1 MADIRQIDRRRK
13 SVKSIA
19 KITHAMEMIA
29 ASKMKKA
36 QDRGLA
42 GRPYSEK
49 ITEVIA
55 SLAALYAKGQAHPL
69 LSVRPV
75 HKVGIIHIT
84 PNRGMCGGLV
94 GNINR
99 KVLAFERS
107 LGKDT
112 TYITVGKKGMDAMR
126 RTGRKV
132 KADFVFNDSPA
143 YLETLP
149 ITRLAIDGFNSG
161 EFDEVYVS
169 YTKFVNTMTQE
180 PVLVRLLPVEAAERA
195 AGTNLEYTYEPN
207 AAAVLD
213 KLLPRYAEA
222 RVYQNILESIASEFS
237 ARMIAMKNATENAK
251 EIVEELGLQYNK
263 ARQESITTEMLDI
276 IGGASALA

>member
-36 QDRGLA
+36 QDRGVA
-42 GRPYSEK
+42 GRPYAEK

-55 SLAALYAKGQAHPL
+55 SLAALYPKGRAHPL
-69 LSVRPV
+69 LDVRPV
-75 HKVGIIHIT
+75 NKICIVHIT
-84 PNRGMCGGLV
+84 PNRGLCGGLV

-99 KVLAFERS
+99 KSLAFERS
-107 LGKDT
+107 LGKDA
-112 TYITVGKKGMDAMR
+112 TYITIGKKGMDTMR
-126 RTGRKV
+126 RTSRNV
-132 KADFVFNDSPA
+132 KADFVLGDSPSF
-143 YLETLP
+143 LETLP
-149 ITRLAIDGFNSG
+149 VTRLAIEGFIGG
-161 EFDEVYVS
+161 EFDEVYVA
-169 YTKFVNTMTQE
+169 YTKFVNTMVQE
-180 PVLVRLLPVEAAERA
+180 PVLARLLPVEPAERA
-195 AGTNLEYTYEPN
+195 VGTNLEYIYEPS

-213 KLLPRYAEA
+213 KLLPRYAES
-222 RVYQNILESIASEFS
+222 RIYQTILESIASEFS

-251 EIVEELGLQYNK
+251 EIVDELGLQYNK